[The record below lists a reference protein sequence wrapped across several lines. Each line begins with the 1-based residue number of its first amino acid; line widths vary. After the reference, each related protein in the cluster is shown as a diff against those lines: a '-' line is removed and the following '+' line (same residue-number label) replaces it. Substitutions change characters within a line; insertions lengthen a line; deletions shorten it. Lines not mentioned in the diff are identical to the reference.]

1 MKKWGLMD
9 SEYWPFVI
17 FATSVALIVLLIVRL
32 RFHPFIALI
41 LSAIFVG
48 LMSPG
53 APVTALELPLKEFGG
68 VAGNIAWVI
77 ALAALIGTAMM
88 RSGAA
93 EQIVN
98 WLLRTLGPARGAL
111 ALVLAGFILSIPV
124 FFDTVFFLL
133 IPVGIALARATG
145 KDFVRYVIAISGGA
159 AISHSLVPPTPGPL
173 IMAETLQVDLGV
185 TMLAGLAASV
195 ISVITV
201 LAVARRVNDRLQI
214 PLHAAFD
221 DANEHENPP
230 SVFLSILPIFVP
242 VAMISCASIA
252 NTLAAETPSWVA
264 VLGNKNLAMTAGAAI
279 ALMLWARSQGLT
291 ERRLWEACAHPL
303 EVAGVI
309 ILITSAGGAYG
320 AMLRHSG
327 IGDAITRATEGI
339 EVNYVL
345 LAWAIAAFMKTAQ
358 GSSTVAMITASSIMM
373 ALLGPEADLP
383 YHPVYILLATGFGA
397 MVISWMNDSGF
408 WIISRMAGFTATET
422 LQTWTLMLA
431 TIGIVGLIQV
441 LIFSWLLPLV

>member
-1 MKKWGLMD
+1 MD
-9 SEYWPFVI
+9 SDYWPFVI
-17 FATSVALIVLLIVRL
+17 FATSVVLIVRL

-53 APVTALELPLKEFGG
+53 APVTALELPLREFGG

-88 RSGAA
+88 KSGAA

-98 WLLRTLGPARGAL
+98 WLLRTLGPTRGAL

-185 TMLAGLAASV
+185 TMLAGLGASV
-195 ISVITV
+195 LSVVTV
-201 LAVARRVNDRLQI
+201 LVVARRVNDRLRI

-221 DANEHENPP
+221 DAGKHENPP
-230 SVFLSILPIFVP
+230 SVFLSFMPIFVP

-252 NTLAAETPSWVA
+252 NMFAADPPAWVA
-264 VLGNKNLAMTAGAAI
+264 FAGNKNLAMAVGAAI
-279 ALMLWARSQGLT
+279 ALLLWARSEGLT

-327 IGDAITRATEGI
+327 IGDAITKATEGI

-345 LAWAIAAFMKTAQ
+345 LAWCIAAFMKTAQ
-358 GSSTVAMITASSIMM
+358 GSSTVAMITASAIMIS
-373 ALLGPEADLP
+373 LLGPEAELP

-397 MVISWMNDSGF
+397 MVVSWMNDSGF
-408 WIISRMAGFTATET
+408 WIVSRMSGFNETET
-422 LQTWTLMLA
+422 LQTWTLTFSLV
-431 TIGIVGLIQV
+431 GVVGLIQV
-441 LIFSWLLPLV
+441 LILSWLVPLV